1 MPRRAYL
8 SPDERNRFDTPPTL
22 TAEQRL
28 ILLDLPPWAETYLQ
42 GIQAPTNK
50 VGFVLQLGYFRVV
63 TRFFVSDRFE
73 GEVIDW
79 VSRRLRVDPNGV
91 NMDEYTHSRTS
102 YRHRADI
109 LHHLGFD
116 SFGPVHQTA
125 LVGEANRLAH
135 LQTRPA
141 LLLDA
146 LAGYLRERRVE
157 IPPYNTLRLLLNEA
171 LDGYQTHL
179 EHIIEQHLQPAD
191 RAMLD
196 ELLAKQTPSDYSVAG
211 LLRYR
216 LTDLK
221 RINQSMQPKAIRQRV
236 VLFTELKAVFE
247 QIQGLIEG
255 LNLSDDTIRYY
266 AQYVLDTQSKQSS
279 QRSHERY
286 LRLIAF
292 LVHQYLSVGDALILT
307 FRQAVTSMLNTSEQ
321 TLKDQLYLSRQ
332 ATAGLVGQVVR
343 RSDAHIDALSRI
355 ETIVDNQQASDGQKV
370 AQIRELLSRKHVR
383 ADELETDRQ
392 RLQNLKTVNQ
402 PVVDRDDY
410 YNMLEKESLKLQV
423 RVAGIVQEL
432 VFEEAGSVVH
442 GSVGDMLAALRY
454 FQERNGELS
463 ASPSLPLDFLDMD
476 ERQRVYTESGKL
488 RISLY
493 KVLLFRK
500 LRDHLRDGSL
510 NVLSSY
516 EHRAFEEYMLP
527 RAQWLTHREAYL
539 AKANLSRYAQPAPA
553 LIALN
558 ERLNAQFKKTNARLT
573 TNPQVFF
580 DKTGD
585 WHLHRYRADEETDLA
600 DGPMLYP
607 TNRVIALRDVLS
619 QVHHV
624 TGFLNAFTHQGFVHK
639 PSRPDER
646 LLLAA
651 IIGYG
656 ENIGIRK
663 MGLISKSIS
672 VNALETVATHY
683 FSPETVLK
691 ANDLILAKS
700 NELPLTD
707 QFRRQAGFVHTGSD
721 GQKYDVSGP
730 SLRASASFKYFGNGQ
745 GITIYSHLDEAGQLI
760 YSVAFSAADRE
771 SPYMLDAITYNEV
784 ITPDAHSTD
793 QHGSTEPVFGVTGL
807 IDVEFRPRFA
817 TIHKQQ
823 LYSIDAVSTYKEQGY
838 KLTPNA
844 RIDYENLISQWD
856 EVLRFVATIKLG
868 YTKASQLFK
877 RLNSY
882 DRQHPLYRALRG
894 LGRLFKTDYILR
906 YIDEPELRETVEGI
920 LTRVEHANRFA
931 KAIVIGNN
939 QTFGWATYH
948 EQLVAEGCKR
958 LIMNAINYWNL
969 LYLSDKLNH
978 CRQPSERDE
987 LLRAILR
994 TNTHTWHHVN
1004 LQGEYDFSEEY
1015 ATTVLFDL
1023 TAWIDSFTDVSLNG
1037 QALRTAQT

>member
-8 SPDERNRFDTPPTL
+8 SSDERNRFDTPPTL
-22 TAEQRL
+22 TTEQRL

-42 GIQAPTNK
+42 AIQSPTNK

-73 GEVIDW
+73 GKVIDW
-79 VSRRLRVDPNGV
+79 VSRQLRLDPNAV
-91 NMDEYTHSRTS
+91 DLDKYTHSRTS

-116 SFGPVHQTA
+116 SFEPIHQTA

-157 IPPYNTLRLLLNEA
+157 IPPYNTLRLLLNDV
-171 LDGYQTHL
+171 LDEYQTHL
-179 EHIIEQHLQPAD
+179 EQIIEQHLQPAD

-196 ELLAKQTPSDYSVAG
+196 GLLAKQTPSDNSVAG

-216 LTDLK
+216 ITGLK

-236 VLFTELKAVFE
+236 ALFTELKAVFE
-247 QIQGLIEG
+247 QLRSLIVG

-279 QRSHERY
+279 QRNHERY

-292 LVHQYLSVGDALILT
+292 IVHQYLSVGDALVLT
-307 FRQAVTSMLNTSEQ
+307 FRQAVTTMLNASEQ
-321 TLKDQLYLSRQ
+321 TLKEQLYLSRQ
-332 ATAGLVGQVVR
+332 ATASLVGQVVR
-343 RSDAHIDALSRI
+343 RSDAYIDALSRI
-355 ETIVDNQQASDGQKV
+355 ETIVGDEKVSDGQKV
-370 AQIRELLSRKHVR
+370 TQIREILGRKRVR

-410 YNMLEKESLKLQV
+410 YNMLEKGSLKLQV
-423 RVAGIVQEL
+423 RVASIVQEL
-432 VFEEAGSVVH
+432 VFEDAVSVSN
-442 GSVGDMLAALRY
+442 GPIGDMLTALQY
-454 FQERNGELS
+454 FQERKGELS
-463 ASPSLPLDFLDMD
+463 ASPALPLDFLDMD

-527 RAQWLTHREAYL
+527 KAQWLVHRDAYL
-539 AKANLSRYAQPAPA
+539 AKANLTRYAQPAPT

-558 ERLNAQFKKTNARLT
+558 ERLNTQFHKTNARLA
-573 TNPQVFF
+573 TNSQVFF
-580 DKTGD
+580 DKVGD
-585 WHLHRYRADEETDLA
+585 WHLHRYRADEDANIA
-600 DGPMLYP
+600 DNSILYP

-619 QVHHV
+619 QVNQL
-624 TGFLNAFTHQGFVHK
+624 TGFLNAFTHQGFVQK
-639 PSRPDER
+639 PTRPDER

-691 ANDLILAKS
+691 ANDLILVKS

-807 IDVEFRPRFA
+807 IDIEFRPRFA
-817 TIHKQQ
+817 TIHRQQ

-838 KLTPNA
+838 KLTPDA

-882 DRQHPLYRALRG
+882 DRQHPLYRALRD
-894 LGRLFKTDYILR
+894 LGRLFKTEYILR

-939 QTFGWATYH
+939 QAFGWATYH
-948 EQLVAEGCKR
+948 EQLAAEGCKR

-978 CRQPSERDE
+978 CRQPAEQAE

-1004 LQGEYDFSEEY
+1004 LQGEYDFSEDY

-1023 TAWIDSFTDVSLNG
+1023 QAWIDSAA
-1037 QALRTAQT
+1037 ALAP